1 MNGGSESA
9 TTSTGSPTVATFGV
23 LGCGAYLT
31 CAMWAMDRTTYDV
44 WSSLLLVP
52 LLLAISAPILLRT
65 ARRDGESGLAQLLML
80 ALLLKLLSA
89 VARYYTAFVMYG
101 GVADSE
107 TYHLAGM
114 QLAELLRL
122 GYFEQPDGPF
132 PGTAM
137 ISIVTGVVYAVF
149 GSAKLT
155 GFFVFSWLGFWGL
168 FLFFR
173 AFRIAVPGGDARRY
187 SVLVLFLPSLLFWP
201 SSIGKE
207 AWMTF
212 TLGLCAYGAA
222 RLLSR
227 HPGGVPALTLGLA
240 GAALV
245 RPHMAA
251 LVFAALFAA
260 YIIRPSSRA
269 SILSPLGKL
278 AMILV
283 LVATG
288 LVLLKQT
295 ERFFGVGE
303 TSSTSF
309 SDVIDRTNTQTAQ
322 GGSSYD
328 AARVR
333 SPADLPAAVLTVLF
347 RPFPHEADNAQALVA
362 SVEGLMLLC
371 LVGASHRRLRTLPRQ
386 LRHNPF
392 VVFATA
398 YTLMFIIVF
407 SSFANFGIL
416 TRQRVQVYPFV
427 LLLLALPK
435 ALPRP
440 RRELL
445 VPAGGLS
452 PLRKEPA

>member
-1 MNGGSESA
+1 MNGRSRTA
-9 TTSTGSPTVATFGV
+9 TTAAGSPAAAL
-23 LGCGAYLT
+23 LGLIGCAVYLT
-31 CAMWAMDRTTYDV
+31 TTMWAMGHTTYDV

-52 LLLAISAPILLRT
+52 LLLAVSAPVLLRA
-65 ARRDGESGLAQLLML
+65 ARRDGDVGLGQLLML

-89 VARYYTAFVMYG
+89 IARYYMAFVLYG

-107 TYHLAGM
+107 AYHLEGT

-122 GYFEQPDGPF
+122 GYYEQPPGPF
-132 PGTAM
+132 PGTATL
-137 ISIVTGVVYAVF
+137 SIVTGVVYAVF
-149 GSAKLT
+149 GAAKLT

-173 AFRIAVPGGDARRY
+173 AFRIAVPDGDARRY
-187 SVLVLFLPSLLFWP
+187 AVLVLFLPSLLFWP

-222 RLLSR
+222 RLLWR
-227 HPGGVPALTLGLA
+227 QPGGAAALALGLT
-240 GAALV
+240 GAVLV

-260 YIIRPSSRA
+260 YIVRPSSRA
-269 SILSPLGKL
+269 SILSPLGKV

-295 ERFFGVGE
+295 ESFFGIDD
-303 TSSTSF
+303 TSSTSYG
-309 SDVIDRTNTQTAQ
+309 DVIDQTNAQTAQ
-322 GGSSYD
+322 GGSSYS
-328 AARVR
+328 ASRVH
-333 SPADLPAAVLTVLF
+333 SPADLPAAIVTVLF
-347 RPFPHEADNAQALVA
+347 RPFPHEADSAQALLA
-362 SVEGLMLLC
+362 SAEGLALLC
-371 LVGASHRRLRTLPRQ
+371 LVAASQRRLRTLPQQ

-392 VVFATA
+392 VVFATT
-398 YTLMFIIVF
+398 YTLIFVIAF
-407 SSFANFGIL
+407 SNFANFGLL

-440 RRELL
+440 HRQLL
-445 VPAGGLS
+445 VPGAS
-452 PLRKEPA
+452 TSALRKELA